1 MKKLISVII
10 LLLFVSGCGN
20 KEKNYEIKNDEQLVQ
35 ATETYYLEKNKDALY
50 AIADYLSERQLL
62 SDKDYVL
69 LYQGFFMGVL
79 HDNSQVYG
87 ELFERDNAM
96 SVINVLKTAKQFS
109 YDMESILDGTQR
121 YYPEN
126 TEFLD
131 TMWGYFYATG
141 DERVINKLCYIRD
154 FDYSQNIR
162 SIAQGS
168 LEANREKYPDKV
180 KACK

>member
-1 MKKLISVII
+1 MRRLISIVI
-10 LLLFVSGCGN
+10 LLLFMTGCGS
-20 KEKNYEIKNDEQLVQ
+20 KEKTYEINNDEQLVQ
-35 ATETYYLEKNKDALY
+35 ATETYYLDKNKDALY
-50 AIADYLSERQLL
+50 AITDYLSYRKLL

-69 LYQGFFMGVL
+69 LYHGFFMGIM
-79 HDNSQVYG
+79 HDDLSLYDS
-87 ELFERDNAM
+87 LFDSDNAM
-96 SVINVLKTAKQFS
+96 SVIRIAKTARQFS

-126 TEFLD
+126 PEFLD
-131 TMWGYFYATG
+131 TLWGYFYATG

-162 SIAQGS
+162 SIAQRS

-180 KACK
+180 KACR

>member
-10 LLLFVSGCGN
+10 LLLFVSGCGS

-50 AIADYLSERQLL
+50 AITDYLSERQLL

-69 LYQGFFMGVL
+69 LYHGFFMGVL
-79 HDNSQVYG
+79 HDDSQVYG
-87 ELFERDNAM
+87 ELFEGDNAM
-96 SVINVLKTAKQFS
+96 SVTNALKTAKQFS

-126 TEFLD
+126 PEFLD
-131 TMWGYFYATG
+131 TLWGYFYATG
-141 DERVINKLCYIRD
+141 DERVINKLCGRD
-154 FDYSQNIR
+154 SVRIITPFVQV
-162 SIAQGS
+162 GT
-168 LEANREKYPDKV
+168 YPTRNF
-180 KACK
+180 ATLGPL